1 MRVAADWR
9 KGWLVNDELISR
21 ADDQIGWILEI
32 RRKRIDIFGAN
43 LFSDPAWDI
52 LLDLYE
58 ARQKGRKLKL
68 EDLQTDAPRSTL
80 ARWATVLADR
90 GLINCELDP
99 AERSVLR
106 LEISG
111 KGAIMMSK
119 LLQGLRH

>member
-90 GLINCELDP
+90 GLINCELDA